1 MKRSGSWSCALFT
14 LIGFA
19 AAVSGC
25 ASGPAAQP
33 SASVYPQ
40 KGQTADTQARDTAD
54 CQAWAKQQ
62 TGFDPLTDSA
72 KGAGVG
78 ALVGAVGGAAA
89 GAAIGAA
96 TGHAGTGAAIG
107 AAAGGIGG
115 AGVGGTYNYTKSKDG
130 YDRAFS
136 ACMSGRGYTVR

>member
-1 MKRSGSWSCALFT
+1 MKHTGYRVSAWAA

-19 AAVSGC
+19 TALSGC

-33 SASVYPQ
+33 SAYVYPQ
-40 KGQTADTQARDTAD
+40 KGQTAAKQSRDTGD
-54 CQAWAKQQ
+54 CQTWAKQQ

-96 TGHAGTGAAIG
+96 TGNAGTGAAIG

-115 AGVGGTYNYTKSKDG
+115 SGVSGAHHHHQRQGGERPTLSP
-130 YDRAFS
+130 S
-136 ACMSGRGYTVR
+136 MSGP

>member
-1 MKRSGSWSCALFT
+1 
-14 LIGFA
+14 LISFA

-25 ASGPAAQP
+25 ASGPSAQP
-33 SASVYPQ
+33 SAYVYPQ
-40 KGQTADTQARDTAD
+40 KGQTAAQQARDTSE

-96 TGHAGTGAAIG
+96 TGNAGTGAAIG

-115 AGVGGTYNYTKSKDG
+115 AGVGGTYNYSKSKDG

-136 ACMSGRGYTVR
+136 ACMAGRYYTVR

>member
-1 MKRSGSWSCALFT
+1 MKHTGYRVSAWAA

-19 AAVSGC
+19 TALSGC

-33 SASVYPQ
+33 SAYVYPQ
-40 KGQTADTQARDTAD
+40 KGQTAEKQSRDTGE
-54 CQAWAKQQ
+54 CQTWAKQQ

-89 GAAIGAA
+89 GAAGLAV
-96 TGHAGTGAAIG
+96 TFVVLTVVVLVLGTLVTGA
-107 AAAGGIGG
+107 
-115 AGVGGTYNYTKSKDG
+115 V
-130 YDRAFS
+130 REAFIKEVKRL
-136 ACMSGRGYTVR
+136 AEIYG

>member
-1 MKRSGSWSCALFT
+1 MKHTGYRVSAWAA

-19 AAVSGC
+19 TALSGC

-33 SASVYPQ
+33 SAYVYPQ
-40 KGQTADTQARDTAD
+40 KGQTAEKQSRDTAD
-54 CQAWAKQQ
+54 CQTWAKQQ

-96 TGHAGTGAAIG
+96 AGC
-107 AAAGGIGG
+107 IGG
-115 AGVGGTYNYTKSKDG
+115 AGGGGAYNYSKTKEG

>member
-1 MKRSGSWSCALFT
+1 MKHARVRVSAWVT

-19 AAVSGC
+19 GVVSGC

-33 SASVYPQ
+33 SAVVYPQ
-40 KGQTADTQARDTAD
+40 KGQTAAQQSRDTAD

-78 ALVGAVGGAAA
+78 ALVGALGGAAA

-96 TGHAGTGAAIG
+96 SGNAGKGAAIG

-115 AGVGGTYNYTKSKDG
+115 AGVGGTYNYTKSREG
-130 YDRAFS
+130 YDRAFG

>member
-1 MKRSGSWSCALFT
+1 MKIAGSRVSAWAA

-19 AAVSGC
+19 AALSGC

-33 SASVYPQ
+33 SAYVYPQ
-40 KGQTADTQARDTAD
+40 KGQTAEKQSRDTAD
-54 CQAWAKQQ
+54 CQTWAKQQ

-89 GAAIGAA
+89 GAAIG
-96 TGHAGTGAAIG
+96 HAGTGAAIG

-115 AGVGGTYNYTKSKDG
+115 AGVGGVYNYSKSKEG